1 MLKAVL
7 RKGAI
12 VPLEPLPP
20 EWEEGT
26 VLEIGRETPALFDI
40 DAWAH
45 TMNELCADSTAEDE
59 AAMRDTI
66 EEHRRQ
72 AKEQMRRDTENWI
85 QL

>member
-7 RKGAI
+7 RKGGI

-20 EWEEGT
+20 EWAEGT
-26 VLEIGRETPALFDI
+26 VLEVERETPVQLDI

-45 TMNELCADSTAEDE
+45 TVSELCSDSTAEDE
-59 AAMRDTI
+59 AAMRNTI

-72 AKEQMRRDTENWI
+72 AKEQSRHAG
-85 QL
+85 

>member
-7 RKGAI
+7 REGLI

-26 VLEIGRETPALFDI
+26 VLEVGRGTAAQFDI

-45 TMNELCADSTAEDE
+45 TMNELCSDSTAEDE
-59 AAMRDTI
+59 AAMRNTI

-72 AKEQMRRDTENWI
+72 AKEQTHHAG
-85 QL
+85 